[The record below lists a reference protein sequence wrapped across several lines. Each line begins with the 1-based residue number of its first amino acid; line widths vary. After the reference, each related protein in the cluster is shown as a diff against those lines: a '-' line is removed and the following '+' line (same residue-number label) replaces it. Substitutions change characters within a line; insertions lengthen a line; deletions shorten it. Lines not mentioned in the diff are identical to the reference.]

1 MDFMVMVLAIY
12 LLLAFWLWVAFL
24 ATGRGRDPVCW
35 YVIGILL
42 GCFSL
47 PLLYLL
53 PKKDEL

>member
-1 MDFMVMVLAIY
+1 MAMILAIY
-12 LLLAFWLWVAFL
+12 LLMAFWLWIAFL

-35 YVIGILL
+35 YLIGILL

-53 PKKDEL
+53 PKKDEI